1 MIDLAAILKSLA
13 SKRPIFHSEADFQL
27 ALGMEIERQ
36 HPDAAVRLEYKPFP
50 GERVHLDMWIYHNGR
65 WMAVELKYKTRHV
78 SVNWQGE
85 RFELIQQG
93 AQDLSGY
100 DIWKDVT
107 RVERICAA
115 FENVDGY
122 VVVLSNDDSLWRRV
136 STEDNTV
143 GAAFRVFEGRQA
155 SGTLYW
161 ASHAGAGTMK
171 TREDPLSLGNEYELQ
186 WQDYARLGPGQGE
199 TLRLLVIPVTRP
211 KPQPVAMAPVAAVEE
226 PGARLTALVG
236 EAQRTLREVDTP
248 AAHPVSARGRRS
260 KYAPVIDY
268 LNSVKSD
275 RVDLSYKQIEE
286 MVGEPLPPSA
296 HNHRAMWSNS
306 EQVGW
311 VMMRRV
317 LEAGWRVESVQM
329 GSKVVFVRAR

>member
-50 GERVHLDMWIYHNGR
+50 GERVHLDMWIYHDGR

-85 RFELIQQG
+85 RFELVQQG

-107 RVERICAA
+107 RIERICAA

-122 VVVLSNDDSLWRRV
+122 VIVLSNDDSLWRRV
-136 STEDNTV
+136 SAEDHTV

-171 TREDPLSLGNEYELQ
+171 MRETPLALGNSYELH
-186 WQDYARLGPGQGE
+186 WRDYSRLGSGSGE
-199 TLRLLVIPVTRP
+199 TLRVLVIPVERP
-211 KPQPVAMAPVAAVEE
+211 RPQPVAIALMP
-226 PGARLTALVG
+226 ALVV
-236 EAQRTLREVDTP
+236 EARQEMRCATQ
-248 AAHPVSARGRRS
+248 PVVKPIGTRGRPS
-260 KYAPVIDY
+260 KYAPVGQY
-268 LNSVKSD
+268 LQASTSD

-296 HNHRAMWSNS
+296 HNHRAAWSNS
-306 EQVGW
+306 TQNTWPLMGQV
-311 VMMRRV
+311 RA
-317 LEAGWRVESVQM
+317 AGWKVDSVQM